1 MTTLPIH
8 PVSHPVDGTVR
19 VPGSKSI
26 TNRAL
31 LLAAL
36 ASGTSRLEGALF
48 SDDTHYMSAALN
60 ELGVPV
66 RADQSAQLYEVDGR
80 GGQFPAREAELFLGN
95 AGTATRFLTAA
106 LCLGEGNYVITGV
119 PRMSARPLGDLL
131 GALRSLGADIIGKN
145 EAVPLE
151 INAHGL
157 RGGQVSLRGDASSQ
171 FLSALLL
178 VAPKTRDGLQI
189 HINGPLF
196 SQPYVSMT
204 LSMLQQW
211 GAQASNDNFERFQIA
226 GGQNFH
232 AQTYVIEP
240 DASSASYFFAAA
252 ALTGG
257 RVRVKNLGKNA
268 LQGDVHFV
276 DVLKQM
282 GCLVRKGNQYVEVR
296 GPQNGQLRGVTVDMN
311 AISDCV
317 MTLAAIAP
325 FADGPTHISNIA
337 HIRGKETD
345 RIAALAKELQRLGVR
360 VEEHDDGLTI
370 HPAKRLKSAQIRT
383 YDDHRMAM
391 SFAITALKSPGIEIR
406 DPGCVA
412 KTFPNFWETLE
423 KLCRRAR

>member
-48 SDDTHYMSAALN
+48 SDDTRYMSAALN

-66 RADQSAQLYEVDGR
+66 RADEAAQTYEIDGR
-80 GGQFPAREAELFLGN
+80 GGQFPTSEAELFLGN

-131 GALRSLGADIIGKN
+131 GALRSMGAQISAQN

-151 INAHGL
+151 ISARGL
-157 RGGQVSLRGDASSQ
+157 QGGVAALRGDASSQ

-178 VAPKTRDGLQI
+178 IAPKTRNGMEILID
-189 HINGPLF
+189 GPLF
-196 SQPYVSMT
+196 SQPYVTMT
-204 LSMLQQW
+204 LEMLRQW
-211 GAQASNDNFERFQIA
+211 GADSTNHNFEKFTVPGA
-226 GGQNFH
+226 QNFN

-276 DVLKQM
+276 DVLQQM
-282 GCLVRKGNQYVEVR
+282 GCNVRKGNKYVEVR
-296 GPQNGQLRGVTVDMN
+296 GPHDGVLRGVTVDMN

-325 FADGPTHISNIA
+325 FAATPTQITNIG

-345 RIAALAKELQRLGVR
+345 RISALVKELDRLGVKTD
-360 VEEHDDGLTI
+360 EAPDGLTI
-370 HPAKRLKSAQIRT
+370 YPAKALKPAQIRT

-412 KTFPNFWETLE
+412 KTFPNFWETLD
-423 KLCRRAR
+423 KLCRKAR

>member
-36 ASGTSRLEGALF
+36 ANGTSRLEGALF
-48 SDDTHYMSAALN
+48 SDDTRYMSAALN

-66 RADQSAQLYEVDGR
+66 RADEAGESYEIDGR
-80 GGQFPAREAELFLGN
+80 GGAFPTTEAELFLGN

-106 LCLGEGNYVITGV
+106 LCLGEGSYVITGV

-131 GALRSLGADIIGKN
+131 GALRALGAEIVGQN

-151 INAHGL
+151 INARGL
-157 RGGQVSLRGDASSQ
+157 EGGAVSLRGDASSQ

-178 VAPKTRDGLQI
+178 IAPKTRDGMEI
-189 HINGPLF
+189 SIDGPLF
-196 SQPYVSMT
+196 SQPYITMT
-204 LSMLQQW
+204 LAMLEQW
-211 GAQASNDNFERFQIA
+211 GAQAANENFERFQIPGA
-226 GGQNFH
+226 QNFR
-232 AQTYVIEP
+232 AQDYAIEP

-257 RVRVKNLGKNA
+257 RVRIKNLGKDA

-276 DVLKQM
+276 DVLQQM
-282 GCLVRKGNQYVEVR
+282 GCDVRKGNKYVEVR
-296 GPQNGQLRGVTVDMN
+296 GPQEGKLRGVNVDMN

-325 FADGPTHISNIA
+325 FADGPTRITNIG

-345 RIAALAKELQRLGVR
+345 RISALVKELNRLGVKTD
-360 VEEHDDGLTI
+360 EAPDGLTI
-370 HPAKRLKSAQIRT
+370 HPAKKLKAAQIRT

-412 KTFPNFWETLE
+412 KTFPNYWETLD
-423 KLCRRAR
+423 KLCRKAR

>member
-36 ASGTSRLEGALF
+36 ASGTSKLEGALF

-66 RADQSAQLYEVDGR
+66 RADEAGESYEVDGR
-80 GGQFPAREAELFLGN
+80 GGTFATNEAELFLGN

-106 LCLGEGNYVITGV
+106 LCLGAGNYVISGV

-131 GALRSLGADIIGKN
+131 QALRNLGAHIVAQN

-151 INAHGL
+151 ISAQGL
-157 RGGQVSLRGDASSQ
+157 KGGAVSLRGDASSQ

-189 HINGPLF
+189 SIDGPLY
-196 SQPYVSMT
+196 SQPYVTMT
-204 LSMLQQW
+204 LEMLRQW
-211 GAQASNDNFERFQIA
+211 GAAATNDNFERFHIP
-226 GGQNFH
+226 G
-232 AQTYVIEP
+232 AQSFAAQHYAIEP

-282 GCLVRKGNQYVEVR
+282 GCGVRKGNKYVEVR
-296 GPQNGQLRGVTVDMN
+296 GPQAGQLRGVAVDMN

-325 FADGPTHISNIA
+325 FADGPTQITNIA

-345 RIAALAKELQRLGVR
+345 RISALVKELNRLGVKTD
-360 VEEHDDGLTI
+360 EAPDGLTI
-370 HPAKRLKSAQIRT
+370 HPAKKLKNAQIRT

-412 KTFPNFWETLE
+412 KTFPNYWETLD

>member
-8 PVSHPVDGTVR
+8 PVSHPLDGTVR

-36 ASGTSRLEGALF
+36 ATGTSRLEGALF

-66 RADQSAQLYEVDGR
+66 RADEAGETYEIDGR
-80 GGQFPAREAELFLGN
+80 GGAFPVAEAELFLGN

-106 LCLGEGNYVITGV
+106 LCLGNGNYIVTGV

-131 GALRSLGADIIGKN
+131 GALRHLGAEISARG

-151 INAHGL
+151 INARGL
-157 RGGQVSLRGDASSQ
+157 KGGQVSLRGDASSQ

-178 VAPKTRDGLQI
+178 IAPKTREGLEI
-189 HINGPLF
+189 AIDGPLF

-204 LSMLQQW
+204 LSMLEQW
-211 GAQASNDNFERFQIA
+211 GAQTHNHNFECFQIA
-226 GGQNFH
+226 GAQEFA
-232 AQTYVIEP
+232 AQTYAIEP

-268 LQGDVHFV
+268 LQGDVNFV

-282 GCLVRKGNQYVEVR
+282 GCGVRKGAKYIEVR
-296 GPQNGQLRGVTVDMN
+296 GPQEGKLKGVSVDMN

-325 FADGPTHISNIA
+325 FADGPTQISNIA

-345 RIAALAKELQRLGVR
+345 RIAALAKELNRLGVK
-360 VEEHDDGLTI
+360 VEEQSDGLTI
-370 HPAKRLKSAQIRT
+370 HPAKKLKRAEIRT

-412 KTFPNFWETLE
+412 KTFPHFWETLD

>member
-48 SDDTHYMSAALN
+48 SDDTRYMSAALN

-66 RADQSAQLYEVDGR
+66 RADEAGQTYEIDGR
-80 GGQFPAREAELFLGN
+80 GGEFPTSEAELFLGN

-106 LCLGEGNYVITGV
+106 LCLGTGNYVITGV

-131 GALRSLGADIIGKN
+131 GALRSMGANISAQN

-151 INAHGL
+151 ISARGL
-157 RGGQVSLRGDASSQ
+157 QGGTATLRGDASSQ

-178 VAPKTRDGLQI
+178 IAPKTENGMEISID
-189 HINGPLF
+189 GPLF
-196 SQPYVSMT
+196 SQPYVTMT
-204 LSMLQQW
+204 LEMLRQW
-211 GAQASNDNFERFQIA
+211 GADATNHDFARFSICGAQSF
-226 GGQNFH
+226 N

-257 RVRVKNLGKNA
+257 RVRVKNLGKDA

-276 DVLKQM
+276 DVLQQM
-282 GCLVRKGNQYVEVR
+282 GCSARKGNKYVEVR
-296 GPQNGQLRGVTVDMN
+296 GPQNGQLSGVTVDMN

-325 FADGPTHISNIA
+325 FASGPTQITNIG

-345 RIAALAKELQRLGVR
+345 RIAALVKELARLGVKTD
-360 VEEHDDGLTI
+360 EAPDGLTI
-370 HPAKRLKSAQIRT
+370 YPAKKLKPAQIRT

-412 KTFPNFWETLE
+412 KTFPNFWETLD
-423 KLCRRAR
+423 KLCRKAR